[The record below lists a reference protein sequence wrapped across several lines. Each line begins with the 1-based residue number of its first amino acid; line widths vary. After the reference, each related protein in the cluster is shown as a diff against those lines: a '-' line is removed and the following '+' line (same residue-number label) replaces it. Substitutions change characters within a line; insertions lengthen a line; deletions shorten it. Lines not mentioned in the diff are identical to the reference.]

1 MLDEYWRHA
10 IICEVGLSFWGLHFF
25 AFILYFRLLWFI
37 YWPVFGVRVLVSDL
51 LFFQLKRRHH
61 QDRPH
66 NKSRSRSGSASGEHE
81 RSRARSGSGSGGSGG
96 VSSATSPRHHSRSG

>member
-1 MLDEYWRHA
+1 VKLA
-10 IICEVGLSFWGLHFF
+10 CLSGVY
-25 AFILYFRLLWFI
+25 ISLLLFCI
-37 YWPVFGVRVLVSDL
+37 SVYCGSYTGQYSACACLFLTYP
-51 LFFQLKRRHH
+51 FFQLKRRHH

-96 VSSATSPRHHSRSG
+96 MPSATPPRHHSRSG